1 MPASTIRVT
10 NGEGRSPMPSS
21 ATEDSREAASA
32 VRGDQEAGS
41 RMPLAVSGMLIYA
54 AIRVLSLAVAA
65 FLLHYGRFRAI
76 HWSLVHLVVS
86 WDSGRFL
93 YIASHGYANVPGYRY
108 PYSIL
113 ASYPGYPLV
122 IDTIAWIPGIGL
134 KRAGFAVTMA
144 AGLAA
149 AWGLTRLGMA
159 LIGDRRISLLM
170 VAVWSVAPASFVLSM
185 VYSEALF
192 CALAIWCLVA
202 LVERRWLTAGVLT
215 IGAGLARSSTGVA
228 LVAAVAVAALPTVIA
243 ALRARQPAATWW
255 RPAVALLLSPLGVL
269 AYWAYSAVRL
279 HQFAG
284 FVWLEKNGHD
294 SFDWGQGV
302 FLAVKDVLFGHPSA
316 PEVMTLFVIAAAVVL
331 TAFTLTEKFP
341 WCVHVYT
348 LVIVVVA
355 LGVGPQYLG
364 SKPRFLLPAF
374 LLSVPVARLLA
385 RLPAWLVGLVIGVL
399 GAASVWFFLF
409 LIAGGS
415 AP

>member
-1 MPASTIRVT
+1 
-10 NGEGRSPMPSS
+10 MPSR
-21 ATEDSREAASA
+21 ATENSREAESPTHS
-32 VRGDQEAGS
+32 DQEA
-41 RMPLAVSGMLIYA
+41 RPRPALAVSGMLIYA
-54 AIRVLSLAVAA
+54 GLRVLSLVVAA
-65 FLLHYGRFRAI
+65 LLLNQGRFRAI
-76 HWSLVHLVVS
+76 HWSLIHLVVS

-93 YIASHGYANVPGYRY
+93 YIAAHGYAYVPGYVH
-108 PYSIL
+108 PDSIL

-122 IDTIAWIPGIGL
+122 IDTIAWIPGLGL
-134 KRAGFAVTMA
+134 KGAGFAVTMA

-159 LIGDRRISLLM
+159 LIGDRRLSLIM

-243 ALRARQPAATWW
+243 ALRARQPAAVWW
-255 RPAVALLLSPLGVL
+255 RPVVAMLLAPLGVL

-279 HQFAG
+279 RQFGG
-284 FVWLEKNGHD
+284 FISLEKSGHD
-294 SFDWGQGV
+294 SFDWAQGV
-302 FLAVKDVLFGHPSA
+302 FLAVKDALFYHPSA
-316 PEVMTLFVIAAAVVL
+316 VEVMTLLVLAAAVVL
-331 TAFTLTEKFP
+331 TICSLTEKFP

-348 LVIVVVA
+348 LVIVVIA

-364 SKPRFLLPAF
+364 SKPRFLLPAV
-374 LLSVPVARLLA
+374 LLTVPVARLLA
-385 RLPAWLVGLVIGVL
+385 PLPGWLLGLVIGVL

>member
-1 MPASTIRVT
+1 
-10 NGEGRSPMPSS
+10 MPSS
-21 ATEDSREAASA
+21 ATEHSPDAASA
-32 VRGDQEAGS
+32 ARGDQDAGS
-41 RMPLAVSGMLIYA
+41 RSALAASGMLIYA
-54 AIRVLSLAVAA
+54 AVRVLTLAVAA
-65 FLLHYGRFRAI
+65 LLLHQGRFRAL
-76 HWSLVHLVVS
+76 HGSLVHLAVS

-93 YIASHGYANVPGYRY
+93 YIAAHGYAYVPGYRH
-108 PYSIL
+108 PESIL

-134 KRAGFAVTMA
+134 KRAGFAVTIA

-159 LIGDRRISLLM
+159 LTGDRRLSLVM
-170 VAVWSVAPASFVLSM
+170 VAVWAVAPASFVLSM

-215 IGAGLARSSTGVA
+215 IGAGLARSSTAVA
-228 LVAAVAVAALPTVIA
+228 LVAAVTVAALPAVIA
-243 ALRARQPAATWW
+243 AARARQPAAMWW
-255 RPAVALLLSPLGVL
+255 RPAAALLLSPLGVL

-279 HQFAG
+279 HQFGG
-284 FVWLEKNGHD
+284 FIGLEKNGHD

-302 FLAVKDVLFGHPSA
+302 FLAVKDALFDRPSA
-316 PEVMTLFVIAAAVVL
+316 VVVMTLLVLAAAVVL
-331 TAFTLTEKFP
+331 TICSLTERFP

-348 LVIVVVA
+348 LVIVVIA

-364 SKPRFLLPAF
+364 SKPRFLLPAV
-374 LLSVPVARLLA
+374 LLTVPVARLLA
-385 RLPAWLVGLVIGVL
+385 PLPRWLLGLVIAVL

>member
-1 MPASTIRVT
+1 
-10 NGEGRSPMPSS
+10 MPSS
-21 ATEDSREAASA
+21 ATEDSRETASA
-32 VRGDQEAGS
+32 ARDDQEAGS
-41 RMPLAVSGMLIYA
+41 RIPLAASGMLIYA
-54 AIRVLSLAVAA
+54 AVRVLTLAVAA
-65 FLLHYGRFRAI
+65 FLLHFGRFRTI
-76 HWSLVHLVVS
+76 HWTLVHLVVS

-93 YIASHGYANVPGYRY
+93 YIASHGYAAVPGYRY
-108 PYSIL
+108 PDSIL

-122 IDTIAWIPGIGL
+122 IDTIAWIPGVGL
-134 KRAGFAVTMA
+134 KRAGFAVTIA

-159 LIGDRRISLLM
+159 LTGDRRLSLVM
-170 VAVWSVAPASFVLSM
+170 VAVWALAPASFVLSM

-192 CALAIWCLVA
+192 CALAIWALVA

-269 AYWAYSAVRL
+269 GYWAYSAVRL
-279 HQFAG
+279 RHLG
-284 FVWLEKNGHD
+284 GYIGLEKNGND

-302 FLAVKDVLFGHPSA
+302 FLAVKDTLFYHPSA
-316 PEVMTLFVIAAAVVL
+316 VEVMTLLVIAAAVVL
-331 TAFTLTEKFP
+331 TICSLTEKFP

-348 LVIVVVA
+348 LVIVVIA

-364 SKPRFLLPAF
+364 SKPRFLLPAV
-374 LLSVPVARLLA
+374 LLTVPVARLLA
-385 RLPAWLVGLVIGVL
+385 PLPRWLLGLVIAVL

>member
-1 MPASTIRVT
+1 
-10 NGEGRSPMPSS
+10 MPSS
-21 ATEDSREAASA
+21 ASENTRDAASA
-32 VRGDQEAGS
+32 ARGDQEADS
-41 RMPLAVSGMLIYA
+41 RSALAASGVLIYA
-54 AIRVLSLAVAA
+54 AVRVLTLAVVAL
-65 FLLHYGRFRAI
+65 LLHHGRFRA
-76 HWSLVHLVVS
+76 WSLAHLIVS

-93 YIASHGYANVPGYRY
+93 YIAAHGYAYVPGYRH
-108 PYSIL
+108 PESIL
-113 ASYPGYPLV
+113 ASYPGYPLA
-122 IDTIAWIPGIGL
+122 IDTIAWVPGIGL
-134 KRAGFAVTMA
+134 ERAGFAVTIA

-159 LIGDRRISLLM
+159 LTGDRRLSLVM
-170 VAVWSVAPASFVLSM
+170 VAVWAVAPASIVLSM

-192 CALAIWCLVA
+192 CALAIWSLVA
-202 LVERRWLTAGVLT
+202 LAGRRWLMAAVLT

-255 RPAVALLLSPLGVL
+255 RPAVGLLLSPLGVL

-302 FLAVKDVLFGHPSA
+302 FLAVKDALFGRPPA
-316 PEVMTLFVIAAAVVL
+316 VEVMTLFVLAAAVVL
-331 TAFTLTEKFP
+331 TICSLTERFP
-341 WCVHVYT
+341 WSVHVYT
-348 LVIVVVA
+348 LVIVVIA
-355 LGVGPQYLG
+355 LGVGPIYLG
-364 SKPRFLLPAF
+364 SKPRFLLPAV

-385 RLPAWLVGLVIGVL
+385 PLPAWLLGLVIGVL
-399 GAASVWFFLF
+399 GAASVWFSLF
-409 LIAGGS
+409 LMTAGW

>member
-1 MPASTIRVT
+1 
-10 NGEGRSPMPSS
+10 
-21 ATEDSREAASA
+21 
-32 VRGDQEAGS
+32 
-41 RMPLAVSGMLIYA
+41 MLVYA
-54 AIRVLSLAVAA
+54 AIRVLTLAVAA
-65 FLLHYGRFRAI
+65 FLLRHGRFRAI
-76 HWSLVHLVVS
+76 HWSLVHLIVS

-93 YIASHGYANVPGYRY
+93 YIAAHGYAYVPGYRH
-108 PYSIL
+108 PESIL

-122 IDTIAWIPGIGL
+122 IDTIAWVPGIGL
-134 KRAGFAVTMA
+134 KRAGFAVTIA

-159 LIGDRRISLLM
+159 LIGERRLSLVM
-170 VAVWSVAPASFVLSM
+170 VAVWAVAPASFVLSM

-215 IGAGLARSSTGVA
+215 IGAGLARSSTAVA
-228 LVAAVAVAALPTVIA
+228 LVAAVTVAALPAVIA

-279 HQFAG
+279 HQFGG
-284 FVWLEKNGHD
+284 FIWLEKNGHD
-294 SFDWGQGV
+294 SFDWAQGV
-302 FLAVKDVLFGHPSA
+302 FLAVKDALFYHPSA
-316 PEVMTLFVIAAAVVL
+316 VEVMTLLVIAAAVVL
-331 TAFTLTEKFP
+331 TICTLTEKFP

-348 LVIVVVA
+348 LVIVVIA
-355 LGVGPQYLG
+355 LGVGPGWLG

-385 RLPAWLVGLVIGVL
+385 PLRGWLLGLVIGVL
-399 GAASVWFFLF
+399 GAASVWFSLF
-409 LIAGGS
+409 LMTAG
-415 AP
+415 APP